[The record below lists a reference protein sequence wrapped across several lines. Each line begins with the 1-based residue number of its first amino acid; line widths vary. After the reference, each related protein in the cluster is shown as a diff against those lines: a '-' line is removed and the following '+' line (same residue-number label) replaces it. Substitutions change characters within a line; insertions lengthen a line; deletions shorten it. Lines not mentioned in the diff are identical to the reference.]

1 MSFYIVGVVHDVVHA
16 RHTYVHIDCSGGQQV
31 MAKDVRER
39 MVVGATKLLA
49 SKGLQA
55 TSFSEVIELTETP
68 RGSIYHHFPGGK
80 DELVLAAL
88 DEAERRMLD
97 AISAAGQVSAETVL
111 QAVVE
116 VWRDLLSTTEVTTGC
131 AAVAVTVATDNE
143 ALLDASAH
151 VFETWTERLTD
162 LFTEAGLEAET
173 ARSFASTVLATVE
186 GAVVIARAKRS
197 LEAYDQSVALLGI
210 LLKAL
215 KA

>member
-1 MSFYIVGVVHDVVHA
+1 
-16 RHTYVHIDCSGGQQV
+16 

-39 MVVGATKLLA
+39 MVAGATKLLA

-97 AISAAGQVSAETVL
+97 ALAAAGPASAETVL
-111 QAVVE
+111 QAVVGI
-116 VWRDLLSTTEVTTGC
+116 WRDLLSTTEVTTGC
-131 AAVAVTVATDNE
+131 AAVAVTVATDTE
-143 ALLDASAH
+143 ALLDASAR

-162 LFTEAGLEAET
+162 LFADAGLAEDK
-173 ARSFASTVLATVE
+173 ARGFASTVLATVE

-197 LEAYDQSVALLGI
+197 LEAYDESVALLRV
-210 LLKAL
+210 LLEAL
-215 KA
+215 QA

>member
-1 MSFYIVGVVHDVVHA
+1 
-16 RHTYVHIDCSGGQQV
+16 

-97 AISAAGQVSAETVL
+97 ALTAAGTTSAESVL
-111 QAVVE
+111 EAAVG
-116 VWRDLLSTTEVTTGC
+116 VWRDLLSVSEVTTGC
-131 AAVAVTVATDNE
+131 AAAAVTVATDNE
-143 ALLDASAH
+143 ALLDAAGR

-162 LFTEAGLEAET
+162 LFTAGGLTEDA
-173 ARSFASTVLATVE
+173 ARGFAATVLATVE

-197 LEAYDQSVALLGI
+197 LEAYDEAVAMLPALLR
-210 LLKAL
+210 AL
-215 KA
+215 RG